1 MLHDM
6 TVPVEAEILGE
17 DMLASWAAP
26 LTVEPEIDEI
36 SSLSDAVRLCLRVSG
51 LLHADAFSLFF
62 VVSQGDTA
70 RLAPVFDTSFPG
82 ISSLSRA
89 LSSRDTELF
98 ALSACKVDQPI
109 WWGGR
114 ERHDVLS
121 ASALA
126 WAVEVENP
134 IEQAGIAFPVAQERG
149 RAGLVVF
156 TGSAMNVDETNLCE
170 AHSRCFTL
178 FAHVAKQ
185 RVQDCAKKPNVSKR
199 EIECLR
205 LTADGLTSDDIATSL
220 GLSVHTANQYL
231 TNSTQK
237 LNAVNRI
244 HAVAKAM
251 RSGLID

>member
-6 TVPVEAEILGE
+6 TAPVEAEILGDE
-17 DMLASWAAP
+17 AVAAWAAP
-26 LTVEPEIDEI
+26 LTVEPEIEEI
-36 SSLSDAVRLCLRVSG
+36 SSLSDAVRLCLRISG
-51 LLHADAFSLFF
+51 LLRADAFSLFF
-62 VVSQGDTA
+62 IVSQGDAA
-70 RLAPVFDTSFPG
+70 RLAPVFDTSYPG
-82 ISSLSRA
+82 ISSLSRM
-89 LSSRDTELF
+89 LSARDTERF
-98 ALSACKVDQPI
+98 ALSACKSDQPV

-114 ERHDVLS
+114 DGRDFLS
-121 ASALA
+121 ASALP
-126 WAVEVENP
+126 WAAEVASP
-134 IEQAGIAFPVAQERG
+134 IEQAGIAFPVSQERG
-149 RAGLVVF
+149 RTGLVVF
-156 TGSAMNVDETNLCE
+156 SGSAMNVDETHLCE
-170 AHSRCFTL
+170 AHSRCFSL
-178 FAHVAKQ
+178 FAHVARQ

-199 EIECLR
+199 ELECLR